1 MERKK
6 YIVPAVEVIRMASEN
21 IMLEASP
28 GVGGDYDPSLPI
40 GAKRNGVF
48 LEDEEEDIA
57 YQWPNYRLWDE

>member
-1 MERKK
+1 
-6 YIVPAVEVIRMASEN
+6 
-21 IMLEASP
+21 MLEASP